1 MKVPDK
7 DYYSD
12 ENTVFSC
19 QYHVIFTPK
28 YRRKVL
34 EQKIAERLS
43 ELLVDK
49 QEFYKYRL
57 IEHEVM
63 EDHVHLLIEIPP
75 SISVK
80 QMIAKIKGY
89 TSRVLK
95 KEFPDL
101 NKRLPCLWTRS
112 FFVSTVGAVT
122 LDIVKAYIT
131 DQKDV

>member
-1 MKVPDK
+1 MSVPIK

-34 EQKIAERLS
+34 EQTIANRLS

-49 QEFYKYRL
+49 QEFYNYRL

-63 EDHVHLLIEIPP
+63 IDHVYLLIEIPP

-80 QMIAKIKGY
+80 QMIAKIKGS
-89 TSRVLK
+89 TSRMLK
-95 KEFPDL
+95 REFPSL

-112 FFVSTVGAVT
+112 FFVSTVGAMT
-122 LDIVKAYIT
+122 LDVVEKYIQ
-131 DQKDV
+131 DQKEV